1 MARFSDEFIC
11 YLTQPPVDDRLA
23 VRAVLWPVY
32 VWQVYGPDVSGKST
46 NVFERSLLSLLSMR
60 TAKRLDDARIN
71 ELAQW
76 HGLEPEMVTYIIE
89 QQLQQKGWVDQRT
102 GWLTEEGH
110 MALQDDLPGFKNL
123 RTGYVFQ
130 DAFEGGLLPRYSNDL
145 RVVES
150 LVSADTSLEFTFS
163 KASNWKWKPTLI
175 RQKSEPVT
183 PSNADLRHVMEATHQ
198 AQRNAWMMGDRD
210 DYDSIRQLDA
220 LRLSDKEPFSAFLWV
235 WVYTGSGL
243 EHIWAAAD
251 PFGLHSDVQWMREKV
266 EGACKS
272 VPTLSR
278 KIMQMIGVEEHEEF
292 SSLRDAL
299 AAREEQ
305 ARLEV
310 LTEYSQAD
318 QVDGLIGLLHGWA
331 NRKLEIETSE
341 FTDRFHDYRD
351 LITQSSSLIEHCVR
365 FCLGRFPLSNP
376 HIIPRNC
383 RSVDL
388 QRLIA
393 DAMPSLSKEQL
404 DQIIQVKPSTVYSAA
419 VHRQGSF
426 RRCLAAC
433 LLSIPDYPDH
443 PIRSFVESEQLFLD
457 AYRLSHWRDES
468 AHGDTQFN
476 VSKSM
481 SLEAASTTASFLKIF
496 FKGLSNGQKEK
507 TE

>member
-1 MARFSDEFIC
+1 MARLPDEFIC
-11 YLTQPPVDDRLA
+11 YLMQPPVDDRMA
-23 VRAVLWPVY
+23 VRVVLWPVH

-46 NVFERSLLSLLSMR
+46 NIFERSLLSLLSMR
-60 TAKRLDDARIN
+60 TGKRLDAARIA
-71 ELAQW
+71 ELAEW

-89 QQLQQKGWVDQRT
+89 QQLEPKGWVDQKT
-102 GWLTEEGH
+102 GWLTEDGH
-110 MALQDDLPGFKNL
+110 KALQEDLPGSNSL

-145 RVVES
+145 KVVEPS
-150 LVSADTSLEFTFS
+150 VSSDTSLEFAFS

-175 RQKSEPVT
+175 REKHEPVI
-183 PSNADLRHVMEATHQ
+183 PSKADLRHVMEATHQ
-198 AQRNAWMMGDRD
+198 AQRNAWMMGDLD
-210 DYDSIRQLDA
+210 DFDSFRQLDA
-220 LRLSDKEPFSAFLWV
+220 LRLSDKESFPAFLWV

-243 EHIWAAAD
+243 EHVWAAAD
-251 PFGLHSDVQWMREKV
+251 PFGLHADVQWMREKV
-266 EGACKS
+266 EGACRS
-272 VPTLSR
+272 VPKLSR
-278 KIMQMIGVEEHEEF
+278 NIMRMIGVDEHDEF
-292 SSLRDAL
+292 SSLRDVL

-318 QVDGLIGLLHGWA
+318 QVDGLIGLLHGWT

-365 FCLGRFPLSNP
+365 YCLGRFPLNNP
-376 HIIPRNC
+376 QIIPRNC

-388 QRLIA
+388 QRLIT
-393 DAMPSLSKEQL
+393 DAMPSLSSEQL
-404 DQIIQVKPSTVYSAA
+404 QEVTKVKPSTVYSAA
-419 VHRQGSF
+419 VYKQGSF

-433 LLSIPDYPDH
+433 LLSMPDYPNH
-443 PIRSFVESEQLFLD
+443 PIRGFVEAEQLFLD
-457 AYRLSHWRDES
+457 AYRLSHWRDDS

-476 VSKSM
+476 ISKSM

-496 FKGLSNGQKEK
+496 FKGLTNGQKEK
-507 TE
+507 SE